1 MDLDQE
7 AYGEADPADTDS
19 GVGYALSM
27 VEVARY
33 WSRRTAGATRPNLAA
48 EVAEAREARRLTEIL
63 TALGEVSSPLA
74 PLEVLEVGAPSDW
87 TANALRRLGFR
98 VESTGAD
105 PAQVTSPWLFD
116 LVLAPDALRGLADDA
131 RRDAALNL
139 ASLVR
144 LGGRLV
150 TDGPAAAYAGLLEP
164 RGLRLDGGEHD
175 VDDDNPGALFAW
187 TRES

>member
-7 AYGEADPADTDS
+7 AYGQDDPADTAS

-33 WSRRTAGATRPNLAA
+33 WSRRTAGTTRLDLAA
-48 EVAEAREARRLTEIL
+48 EVTEAREARRLAEIL

-74 PLEVLEVGAPSDW
+74 PLEVLEVGADSDW

-98 VESTGAD
+98 VESTAAD
-105 PAQVTSPWLFD
+105 PAQISSPWLFD
-116 LVLAPDALRGLADDA
+116 LVLAPDALRSLDTEA
-131 RRDAALNL
+131 RRNAAINL

-150 TDGPAAAYAGLLEP
+150 TDGPGSAYRDLLEP
-164 RGLRLDGGEHD
+164 RGLRLN
-175 VDDDNPGALFAW
+175 VDDDNPGGLLAW